1 MSAPTALRASLREL
15 AERAGE
21 ELEGASAQE
30 ILQWAQSTLGDSWC
44 VASSM
49 ADGVMA
55 HLASQVRPGVD
66 VVFLDTGYHFA
77 ETMGMADA
85 MSVVLPIT
93 LRTILPLRTVAEQDA
108 EHGKDLFARDPDAC
122 CAMRKVE
129 PLERGLAPYAGWV
142 SGLRRDEAVT
152 RANTK
157 VVEWDEK
164 RQMVKINPIATW
176 NQAAVD
182 IYMQSNGIL
191 ENPLLSD
198 GYGSV
203 GCFPCTARVAE
214 GEDARAGRW
223 AGTNKIE
230 CGLHG

>member
-1 MSAPTALRASLREL
+1 MSAPTAVRDSLREL

-21 ELEGASAQE
+21 DLEGASAQE
-30 ILQWAQSTLGDSWC
+30 ILRWTQDTLGDSWC

-55 HLASQVRPGVD
+55 HLASQIRPGVD

-85 MSVVLPIT
+85 LPAMLPIT
-93 LRTILPLRTVAEQDA
+93 LKTILPLRTVAEQDA
-108 EHGKDLFARDPDAC
+108 AEGKDLFARDPDRC
-122 CAMRKVE
+122 CALRKVE
-129 PLERGLAPYAGWV
+129 PLERGLAPYSGWV

-152 RANTK
+152 RANTR
-157 VVEWDEK
+157 VVEWDAK
-164 RQMVKINPIATW
+164 RQMVKINPIAAW

-182 IYMQSNGIL
+182 IYMQSNNIL

-203 GCFPCTARVAE
+203 GCWPCTARVAE
-214 GEDARAGRW
+214 GEDARSGRW
-223 AGTNKIE
+223 AGTGKTE
-230 CGLHG
+230 CGLHT